1 MTTKT
6 FLTSAALAAIL
17 LVNASATLAAIKLS
31 DPIPV
36 GPQVKVG
43 KLANGL
49 TYYIQKN
56 GKPEKK
62 LELRL
67 VIKAGSVL
75 EDDDQQGLAHFLEHM
90 AFNGSTNF
98 KKHEL
103 ISYLRSIGVKFGADL
118 NAYTSFDETVYI
130 LPIPTDKSE
139 NIDKGFL
146 VLEDWAHGMTLADAD
161 IDKERAIVLEEA
173 RLGKGADD
181 RMGKVLLPKFFNGSR
196 YAKRLPIG
204 QEAVISNFKHDALRR
219 FHRDWYR
226 PDLMAVVVVGD
237 IDPAEAEKLVKS
249 HFAGLKNP
257 AHERA
262 RENVRIPTRADT
274 EAVVVTDKEASGN
287 AVTMR
292 YPLHQAH
299 DRNNMADYREKLVQQ
314 LFAGMLSQRL
324 QELAQQA
331 EPPFMGANSGLA
343 RITPRYEAF
352 QSYAV
357 LGKSG
362 AAPAIDALVQEN
374 QRARQ
379 FGFSAP
385 ELERT
390 KKNMMRFIERAYS
403 ERDKT
408 NSDAYV
414 GEYVRNFLQQE
425 TIPGIENEYNYWR
438 ELIPGITVAEVNRFA
453 QKSIPV
459 DTSVLVAYSGSDKAE
474 IPVPTGAQLLAWA
487 GAAAKAKVAPR
498 EEKALAAAL
507 MAKLPAPGSIV
518 AESEDKALGLT
529 RLTLSNG
536 VKVILKPTDFNNDQI
551 YLAADRL
558 GGQTLFGEQD
568 IINARYASAVVT
580 TMGVGDLSLIDM
592 RKVLAGKSAS
602 VSMSLGQYS
611 DDISAVSGAA
621 DVETMLQM
629 LYLKFTTVRRDEELY
644 KSFLGKQLEGT
655 RNMMAQPEAVF
666 QDTLITTLYNNSPW
680 VARPPRPE
688 DFSKLSLDRSIAIF
702 KERFGSARGLTFIL
716 VGSFDRATIKPLIAT
731 YLASLPTPDL
741 PVGFKDVGVR
751 PVSGVVKKDVFSGSE
766 AKSHVT
772 LNFSGTA
779 VFSREEAL
787 RLKVLMDVMNIRIND
802 TLREKLALIYGGSMG
817 GSLNQVPYGGYSIS
831 ASLPTGPA
839 NVDKVIA
846 ATFAEIDQIKEQ
858 GPAATDLEKVK
869 QHLLQAHRRSLRE
882 NGYWLSQLQFA
893 VLYGLE
899 PDAILTYEQRLAAV
913 TAQDVKDAARRY
925 FNMQNY
931 VQVVLYPEKKV
942 LAEAATAK

>member
-1 MTTKT
+1 MTRKNI
-6 FLTSAALAAIL
+6 LTVAALAAALLVNTAAALAAIKP
-17 LVNASATLAAIKLS
+17 T

-67 VIKAGSVL
+67 VVKAGSVL

-130 LPIPTDKSE
+130 LPIPTDKRE

-146 VLEDWAHGMTLADAD
+146 VLEDWAHGMTLADDD

-181 RMGKVLLPKFFNGSR
+181 RMGKVLLPKYFNGSR
-196 YAKRLPIG
+196 YAQRLPIG

-219 FHRDWYR
+219 FQRDWYR

-237 IDPAEAEKLVKS
+237 IEPAEAEKLVRS

-262 RENVRIPTRADT
+262 RVNVPIPTRADT

-292 YPLHQAH
+292 YPVHEAH
-299 DRNNMADYREKLVQQ
+299 DRNNMGDYREKLIQQ

-331 EPPFMGANSGLA
+331 EPPFMGANSSLA
-343 RITPRYEAF
+343 RITPHYEAF

-357 LGKSG
+357 LGKGG

-385 ELERT
+385 ELERV

-459 DTSVLVAYSGSDKAE
+459 DSSVLVAYSGSDKAG
-474 IPVPTGAQLLAWA
+474 IPTPTGPQLLAWA
-487 GAAAKAKVAPR
+487 GAAARAKVSAR
-498 EEKALAAAL
+498 EEKALASAL
-507 MAKLPAPGSIV
+507 MAKPPAAGSIV

-536 VKVILKPTDFNNDQI
+536 VKVILKPTDFNNDQV
-551 YLAADRL
+551 YLAADRF
-558 GGQTLFGEQD
+558 GGQTLFGEAD

-580 TMGVGDLSLIDM
+580 TMGLGDLSLIDM

-611 DDISAVSGAA
+611 DDVSASSGTA
-621 DVETMLQM
+621 DLETMLQM

-644 KSFLGKQLEGT
+644 KSFLGKQLEGS
-655 RNMMAQPEAVF
+655 RNIMAQPEAVF
-666 QDTLITTLYNNSPW
+666 SDTLISTLYNNSPW
-680 VARPPRPE
+680 VARPPRAE

-702 KERFGSARGLTFIL
+702 KERFSSAKGLTFIL
-716 VGSFDRATIKPLIAT
+716 VGSFDRAAVKPLIAT

-772 LNFSGTA
+772 LNFSGEA
-779 VFSREEAL
+779 VYSREQAL
-787 RLKVLMDVMNIRIND
+787 RLKVLIDVMNIRIND
-802 TLREKLALIYGGSMG
+802 TLREKLALIYGGNMA

-831 ASLPTGPA
+831 ASLPTGPD

-846 ATFAEIDQIKEQ
+846 ATFAEIEQIKEQ
-858 GPAATDLEKVK
+858 GPAASDLEKVK
-869 QHLLQAHRRSLRE
+869 QNLIQVHRRSLRE

-893 VLYGLE
+893 VLYGVE
-899 PDAILTYEQRLAAV
+899 PDAMLTYEQRLADV
-913 TAQDVKDAARRY
+913 TAQDLKEAARRY
-925 FNMQNY
+925 FDMKNY

-942 LAEAATAK
+942 VAEAAVAK